1 MKITDYNFLQKL
13 RTEKI
18 NCSAIPET
26 VRKADYFQNLVESK
40 VIVLEG
46 NWKRGSIKLN
56 ENEQVYFDAFLSNN
70 FPSEITQ
77 EIDKANNIKA
87 LRNSKGRSTE
97 SNTIVFLRG
106 NQVIKINETEV
117 DLAFHTQNFGLF
129 SVVLESLVCDRICF
143 VENLYAFLNAEK
155 AITENYVFVHTYGR
169 VGEKLLDKI
178 QTQEVLVFSDYDFVG
193 LDEYLKFK
201 EKFKKTIFFVPE
213 NYDFLFQTYS
223 RPLKDTKKETSQKPT
238 ERVYQ
243 STDETVTKIRTQI
256 YETQY
261 FLEQEIVTLYNL

>member
-1 MKITDYNFLQKL
+1 MTITDYNFLQKL
-13 RTEKI
+13 KTEKI

-26 VRKADYFQNLVESK
+26 VKKANYFQTFIDTKIIL
-40 VIVLEG
+40 LEG

-56 ENEQVYFDAFLSNN
+56 ETEQAYFDTFLKNN
-70 FPSEITQ
+70 FPNEITQ
-77 EIDKANNIKA
+77 EIDRANNIKA

-106 NQVIKINETEV
+106 NQLIKVNGIEV
-117 DLAFHTQNFGLF
+117 NLAFHTQNFGHF
-129 SVVLESLVCDRICF
+129 SAVLESLVCDKICF
-143 VENLYAFLNAEK
+143 VENLYAFLNVEK
-155 AITENYVFVHTYGR
+155 VITGNYVFVHTYGR

-178 QTQEVLVFSDYDFVG
+178 QTKEVLVFSDYDFVG

-201 EKFKKTIFFVPE
+201 ERFEKTTFFVPE

-238 ERVYQ
+238 ERVYKSIDQ
-243 STDETVTKIRTQI
+243 TVVKIRTQI

-261 FLEQEIVTLYNL
+261 FLEQEIVTLFNL

>member
-1 MKITDYNFLQKL
+1 MTITDYNFLQKL
-13 RTEKI
+13 KTEKI

-26 VRKADYFQNLVESK
+26 VKKATYFQNLVESK

-56 ENEQVYFDAFLSNN
+56 ENEQVYFDTFLKNN
-70 FPSEITQ
+70 FPNEITQ
-77 EIDKANNIKA
+77 EIDRANNIKA
-87 LRNSKGRSTE
+87 LRNSKGRNTE

-106 NQVIKINETEV
+106 NRVVKINGIEV
-117 DLAFHTQNFGLF
+117 NLAFHTQNFGLF
-129 SVVLESLVCDRICF
+129 SAVLENLVCDKICF
-143 VENLYAFLNAEK
+143 VENLYAFLNVEK
-155 AITENYVFVHTYGR
+155 VITENYVFVHTYGR

-178 QTQEVLVFSDYDFVG
+178 QTQDVLVFSDYDFVG

-201 EKFKKTIFFVPE
+201 EKFEKTTFFIPE

-238 ERVYQ
+238 ERVQ
-243 STDETVTKIRTQI
+243 NATDETVVRLRNQVFQTQH
-256 YETQY
+256 
-261 FLEQEIVTLYNL
+261 FLEQEILVNL

>member
-13 RTEKI
+13 KTEKI

-26 VRKADYFQNLVESK
+26 VKKANYFQNLVESK

-56 ENEQVYFDAFLSNN
+56 ENEQVYFDTFLKNN
-70 FPSEITQ
+70 FPNEITQ
-77 EIDKANNIKA
+77 EIDRANNIKA

-117 DLAFHTQNFGLF
+117 DLAFHAQNFGLF
-129 SVVLESLVCDRICF
+129 SAVLENLVCNKICF
-143 VENLYAFLNAEK
+143 VENLYMFLNVEK
-155 AITENYVFVHTYGR
+155 VITGNYVFVHTYGR

-178 QTQEVLVFSDYDFVG
+178 QTKEVLVFSDYDFVG

-201 EKFKKTIFFVPE
+201 EKFEKTTFFIPE

-223 RPLKDTKKETSQKPT
+223 RPLKDAKKETYQKPT
-238 ERVYQ
+238 GSVQ
-243 STDETVTKIRTQI
+243 NATDEVVIKIRNQVFQTQR
-256 YETQY
+256 
-261 FLEQEIVTLYNL
+261 FLEQEILINL

>member
-13 RTEKI
+13 KTEKI

-26 VRKADYFQNLVESK
+26 VRKATYFQNLVESK

-46 NWKRGSIKLN
+46 TWKRGSIKLN
-56 ENEQVYFDAFLSNN
+56 ETEQDYFDTFLKNN
-70 FPSEITQ
+70 FPNEITQ
-77 EIDKANNIKA
+77 EIDRANNIKV

-106 NQVIKINETEV
+106 NQVVKINGIEV
-117 DLAFHTQNFGLF
+117 DLAFYTQKFGLF
-129 SVVLESLVCDRICF
+129 STVLENLVCNKICF

-155 AITENYVFVHTYGR
+155 AITEDYVFVHTYGR

-178 QTQEVLVFSDYDFVG
+178 QTHEVLVFSDYDFVG

-201 EKFKKTIFFVPE
+201 EKFEKTTFFVPK

-223 RPLKDTKKETSQKPT
+223 RPLKDTKKETSQRPT
-238 ERVYQ
+238 ERVQ
-243 STDETVTKIRTQI
+243 NATDEIVVKLRNQVFQTQ
-256 YETQY
+256 Q
-261 FLEQEIVTLYNL
+261 FLEQEILINL

>member
-1 MKITDYNFLQKL
+1 MTTTDYNFLQKL
-13 RTEKI
+13 KTEKI
-18 NCSAIPET
+18 NCSAIPQT
-26 VRKADYFQNLVESK
+26 VRKANYFQNFIESK

-56 ENEQVYFDAFLSNN
+56 ENEQVYFDAFLKNN

-77 EIDKANNIKA
+77 EIDRANNIKA

-117 DLAFHTQNFGLF
+117 NLAFHTQNFGLF
-129 SVVLESLVCDRICF
+129 SAVLESLICEKICF
-143 VENLYAFLNAEK
+143 VENLYAFLNVEK
-155 AITENYVFVHTYGR
+155 AITESYVFVHTYGR

-178 QTQEVLVFSDYDFVG
+178 QTNEVLVFSDYDFVG
-193 LDEYLKFK
+193 LNEYLKFK
-201 EKFKKTIFFVPE
+201 GKFEKTTFFVPE

-238 ERVYQ
+238 ERVQ
-243 STDETVTKIRTQI
+243 NATDEVVIKIRNQVFQTQH
-256 YETQY
+256 
-261 FLEQEIVTLYNL
+261 FLEQEILINL